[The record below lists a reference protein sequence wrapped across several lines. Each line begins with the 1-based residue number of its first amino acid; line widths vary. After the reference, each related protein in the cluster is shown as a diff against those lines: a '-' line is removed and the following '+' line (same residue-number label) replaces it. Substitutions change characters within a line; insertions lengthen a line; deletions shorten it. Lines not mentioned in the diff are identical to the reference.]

1 MSDDKSG
8 GAATDQETSG
18 HDQKSQES
26 EASGADKVS
35 YDTYKKTVSEV
46 KRLKA
51 EIKAKEDALTAA
63 QQEKLSAEGNK
74 DELIN
79 QLKTQVAKLDK
90 QNKDTLNSFVFMSL
104 DTQVRKEAEKL
115 GCVDPDAVVRLA
127 DFSGVDVDH
136 KTFMADQGQLV
147 QVIADLKKTKPYLF
161 GRAGTKINTQ
171 TPGGSIDVE
180 KKKPL
185 KDMTKDELWSELK
198 KVKAKSQ

>member
-8 GAATDQETSG
+8 GAATDQDAG
-18 HDQKSQES
+18 GQDQEPMKSD
-26 EASGADKVS
+26 ASGADKVS

-63 QQEKLSAEGNK
+63 QQEKLAAEGNK
-74 DELIN
+74 DELIS
-79 QLKTQVAKLDK
+79 QLKAQVSKLEK
-90 QNKDTLNSFVFMSL
+90 ANKDTLNSFVFMSL

-127 DFSGVDVDH
+127 DLTAVDVDT
-136 KTFMADQGQLV
+136 KTFMADQGQLA
-147 QVIADLKKTKPYLF
+147 QVITDLKKSKPYLF
-161 GRAGTKINTQ
+161 GKSGAKINTQ
-171 TPGGSIDVE
+171 APGGTIDVE

-185 KDMTKDELWSELK
+185 KDMSKDELWAELK
-198 KVKAKSQ
+198 KVKARS